1 MILASRFP
9 RGAGIALA
17 AAALAGVTLIALDRL
32 FPLDLTR
39 YMSRSPELRD
49 ESGALVHVALTLDG
63 MWRLPARPEDVS
75 ARYLSLLV
83 AKEDHRF
90 WYHLGVD
97 PLALTRAAWQLA
109 ARGHIVSGGSTL
121 TMQVA
126 RLLVPHRHDFV
137 GKLIEIAHAL
147 QLEAHYSKRDILA
160 MYLTLAPFGGNIEG
174 VRAASLS
181 YFGHE
186 PAALSDGEAALL
198 VALPRSPTR
207 LQPGRHRERAIA
219 AARHVLRRAGVDP
232 AEIGSLAVAPHPLM
246 ALAPH
251 LAVRLAGLA
260 GPVQTTLD
268 LPLQSSVEAL
278 AQREK
283 PWLGADANMAALVVR
298 NADRAVIAYLG
309 GADYFGPRGM
319 VDMVR
324 ARRSPGSTLKPFIYG
339 IAFDDALLVPDT
351 LVDDVP
357 IRIGDYAPHDFDGEF
372 HGTVTARE
380 ALQQSYNLPAV
391 EILNRI
397 GPVRFVAALTQSGVH
412 IALPRGDAAPGLPIA
427 LGGLAISLEDVVTLY
442 TALADGGEVGPLRL
456 LRSDPEGPTTAL
468 MTAASAREIDDILRG
483 TPRPDGFA
491 PSNDRA
497 IAYKTGTS
505 YGLRDA
511 WAVGYSDRY
520 TVGVWV
526 GRTEGTPRPGAFGLN
541 TAAPALFKIFGLLP
555 EEPPHLSLA
564 APRPEKQVELAPGLR
579 YFGTSDAAFAPTTD
593 RPRIVYPPSGAT
605 LDISDSDGSA
615 VPIGLEASGGKP
627 PYRWIVNG
635 IPLPMPP
642 IGSVMSWVPDGP
654 GFVRLSVIDADNH
667 AVSEG
672 VRLE

>member
-1 MILASRFP
+1 MIRASRVR

-17 AAALAGVTLIALDRL
+17 AAALAGAMLTALDRL
-32 FPLDLTR
+32 LPLDLTR
-39 YMSRSPELRD
+39 YTTRSPELRD
-49 ESGALVHVALTLDG
+49 HSGALVHVALTPDG
-63 MWRLPARPEDVS
+63 MWRLPARLEDVGP
-75 ARYLSLLV
+75 RYLSLLI

-90 WYHLGVD
+90 WHHPGVD
-97 PLALTRAAWQLA
+97 PLALTRAAWQLTT
-109 ARGHIVSGGSTL
+109 RGHIVSGGSTL

-126 RLLVPHRHDFV
+126 RLLMPHRHDVV
-137 GKLIEIAHAL
+137 GKLIEMARAL

-160 MYLTLAPFGGNIEG
+160 MYLTLAPFGGDIEG

-186 PAALSDGEAALL
+186 PATLSEDEAALL
-198 VALPRSPTR
+198 VALPQSPTR
-207 LQPGRHRERAIA
+207 LRPDRHREPAIA

-232 AEIGSLAVAPHPLM
+232 AEIGALAVARHPLP

-251 LAVRLAGLA
+251 LAARLAGIA

-268 LPLQSSVEAL
+268 LSLQSAVEAL

-283 PWLGADANMAALVVR
+283 PWLGAHADMAALVVR
-298 NADRAVIAYLG
+298 NADRAVLAYLG
-309 GADYFGPRGM
+309 GADYFGPGGM

-324 ARRSPGSTLKPFIYG
+324 ARRSPGSTLKPLIYG

-351 LVDDVP
+351 LIDDVP
-357 IRIGDYAPHDFDGEF
+357 IRIGDYAPHDFDREF

-397 GPVRFVAALTQSGVH
+397 GPARFVAALTQGGVR
-412 IALPRGDAAPGLPIA
+412 IALPRGDATPGLPIA

-442 TALADGGEVGPLRL
+442 TALADGGEVGPLRC
-456 LRSDPEGPTTAL
+456 LRSDPEGPTAAL
-468 MTAASAREIDDILRG
+468 MTAASAQEIGDILRG

-505 YGLRDA
+505 YGFRDA

-526 GRTEGTPRPGAFGLN
+526 GRVEGTPRPGAFGLN
-541 TAAPALFKIFGLLP
+541 TAAPALFKIFDLLP

-564 APRPEKQVELAPGLR
+564 SARPETRVELAPGLR
-579 YFGTSDAAFAPTTD
+579 HFGTADTAFAPTAD
-593 RPRIVYPPSGAT
+593 PPRIVYPPSGAT
-605 LDISDSDGSA
+605 LDISASDGAA

-642 IGSVMSWVPDGP
+642 IGSVMSWLPDGP

-667 AVSEG
+667 ATSEG
-672 VRLE
+672 LRLE